1 MADSSFSRPD
11 DLPMGIRVD
20 APLHPTPNS
29 PGRIL
34 HSPDVF
40 VFHSPVHVTLHLD
53 SRGADVDR
61 WARGGAPAE
70 LLKSNSGRKVW
81 RVAAGE
87 PALFVKRF
95 PREMLRD
102 RARKEADLLAA
113 LERAGI
119 PCPRLAAVARDK
131 DGSYI
136 LTEEIP
142 RSRTLSEALAR
153 DGATARPLLAALGVL
168 TRKLH
173 DAGFEHQDFHA
184 GNVLVSDGSLFVID
198 VHRAQHRR
206 SLSRERRLE
215 GVAFMA
221 MSFSELRPLTD
232 LVRYLRAYGLTSR
245 EEWLAVWKRLRRR
258 RDRYFRGRQQRC
270 FKEGTGF
277 GVDGK
282 TIYRKDVDLPA
293 LLDRTRT
300 GRREVIKAKG
310 GESLNRVDATLF
322 VKETRPSR
330 ARRIWENAHGLAVR
344 GIDTPRL
351 WAWGG
356 SQVTGEWIDSRDL
369 YGYVREVF
377 HTLSKAARGEFLHR
391 LARFVRRMHD
401 RGVYHADLKAANVL
415 VGDGRIVVV
424 DLDRVRFSVDVPERD
439 RMFNLAQLNAA
450 VTPPLTRSDRL
461 RFLHAYFGNCRSLW
475 NERSR
480 WVREIM
486 RMTVA
491 RAHHWPAR

>member
-1 MADSSFSRPD
+1 M
-11 DLPMGIRVD
+11 
-20 APLHPTPNS
+20 
-29 PGRIL
+29 
-34 HSPDVF
+34 
-40 VFHSPVHVTLHLD
+40 FHSAVHVTLHLD
-53 SRGADVDR
+53 SRRADVDR
-61 WARGGAPAE
+61 WSRGEAPSE

-102 RARKEADLLAA
+102 RARKEAELLAA

-119 PCPRLAAVARDK
+119 PCPRLVAVARDP
-131 DGSYI
+131 DGSFL

-142 RSRTLSEALAR
+142 GSRTLSEALGDGGPSAR
-153 DGATARPLLAALGVL
+153 RLLGALGAL
-168 TRKLH
+168 ARQLH

-184 GNVLVSDGSLFVID
+184 GNILVRGGGLFVID
-198 VHRAQHRR
+198 VHRAERRR
-206 SLSRERRLE
+206 SMSPERRHE
-215 GVAFMA
+215 GLAFMA

-232 LVRYLRAYGLTSR
+232 LVRFLRAYGLSR
-245 EEWLAVWKRLRRR
+245 REDWIDVWKRLRRR
-258 RDRYFRGRQQRC
+258 RERYYRGRQQRC
-270 FKEGTGF
+270 FKEGSGF
-277 GVDGK
+277 GVKGR
-282 TIYRKDVDLPA
+282 TVYRKDVDLPR
-293 LLDRTRT
+293 LLDRT
-300 GRREVIKAKG
+300 GRARWVVVKEKP
-310 GESLNRVDATLF
+310 GETLHRVDTTLF

-351 WAWGG
+351 WTWEGRR
-356 SQVTGEWIDSRDL
+356 VTGEWVESRDL
-369 YGYVREVF
+369 YGFVREVF
-377 HTLSKAARGEFLHR
+377 HTLPRTARGEFLRR

-424 DLDRVRFSVDVPERD
+424 DLDRVRFSSDVPARD

-461 RFLHAYFGNCRSLW
+461 RFLHAYFGNCRTLW
-475 NERSR
+475 DERSR

-486 RMTVA
+486 RLTLA